1 MPISIRL
8 STFPYGSGWG
18 LGVQAGIHP
27 HTKEEVAPGY
37 QPCPCA
43 IGLVQR
49 EDTYRRAGGDPGLWW
64 LSSST
69 PRFCRHCASPLRIP
83 PICALSAERAGLSN
97 LFRWMAGAGL
107 TLEVLAFHFRS
118 PVNYRS
124 FGFGGYAFSH
134 IGGPEVIPALLDNSQ
149 STRSLWSKAHLLKHS
164 LASAHHHC
172 ALRLYVAPREK
183 GLSFTRR

>member
-1 MPISIRL
+1 MDDGLPISIRL

-18 LGVQAGIHP
+18 LGVQAGRHP

-69 PRFCRHCASPLRIP
+69 PRFCRHCASPLRTP
-83 PICALSAERAGLSN
+83 PICALSAERAGFGLP
-97 LFRWMAGAGL
+97 RPAGSSFL
-107 TLEVLAFHFRS
+107 LLEVLAFHFRS

-124 FGFGGYAFSH
+124 FGFGGYALSH
-134 IGGPEVIPALLDNSQ
+134 IGGLDASSWTGTHAPVF
-149 STRSLWSKAHLLKHS
+149 STAF
-164 LASAHHHC
+164 
-172 ALRLYVAPREK
+172 RL
-183 GLSFTRR
+183 T

>member
-1 MPISIRL
+1 MEA
-8 STFPYGSGWG
+8 
-18 LGVQAGIHP
+18 GV
-27 HTKEEVAPGY
+27 
-37 QPCPCA
+37 
-43 IGLVQR
+43 
-49 EDTYRRAGGDPGLWW
+49 
-64 LSSST
+64 S
-69 PRFCRHCASPLRIP
+69 
-83 PICALSAERAGLSN
+83 
-97 LFRWMAGAGL
+97 L

-172 ALRLYVAPREK
+172 AFRLYVAPREK
-183 GLSFTRR
+183 GRPYQREGYRVLSARLSLIQRRAHPGLVIVKRFPCLASLPQELRAATPPGRAVGAWCLSWLVV